1 MSKYEYKYVEGI
13 PVVPFVPFVDDAE
26 GITDDIPIGN
36 IRNDRLE
43 VCPSVDGVAEEFVQK
58 RFVQNSQCPICE
70 KSLAEDYTGPNDEN
84 IEPRGIPGG
93 NVRRRSSA
101 IYQLRCGH
109 RFHAGCLLD
118 YLNKMQQI
126 FVTIDANGNQ
136 TDSRVPR
143 QTMMSNTVE
152 LEGEAS
158 GIICPE
164 PTCFKKCFTPH
175 VVMLIDY
182 FIGEEH
188 ERVPPGPEDNVR
200 QYDTAEY
207 TGSDPPDP
215 PSEDACYPN
224 GCTLTG
230 GKRKTKNKIKKKKRT
245 KKKTKK
251 IKKKLNKTKR
261 KNSKK

>member
-13 PVVPFVPFVDDAE
+13 PVARYRYVNDAE
-26 GITDDIPIGN
+26 GMRDIPIGT

-43 VCPSVDGVAEEFVQK
+43 DCPAEG
-58 RFVQNSQCPICE
+58 RFIEKSSLENGSQCPICE
-70 KSLAEDYTGPNDEN
+70 NPLAEDYVGS
-84 IEPRGIPGG
+84 RGRRGG

-101 IYQLRCGH
+101 IYQLGCGH

-118 YLNKMQQI
+118 YLTSTQT

-136 TDSRVPR
+136 TESSVPIDNIM
-143 QTMMSNTVE
+143 THAM
-152 LEGEAS
+152 EGREG
-158 GIICPE
+158 GITCPD
-164 PTCFKKCFTPH
+164 PTCYKICYTGH
-175 VVMLIDY
+175 LIMTLEY
-182 FIGEEH
+182 FIGEEQ
-188 ERVPPGPEDNVR
+188 ERVPNGYFE

-207 TGSDPPDP
+207 TGSVPPP
-215 PSEDACYPN
+215 EYVCYPN
-224 GCTLTG
+224 GCTVSG

>member
-13 PVVPFVPFVDDAE
+13 PVVPFVPSVDDAE
-26 GITDDIPIGN
+26 GMPDIPIGT
-36 IRNDRLE
+36 IRNNRLE
-43 VCPSVDGVAEEFVQK
+43 ECPSEGRFIEK
-58 RFVQNSQCPICE
+58 RFVPNSQCPIC
-70 KSLAEDYTGPNDEN
+70 KNPLAEDYVGS
-84 IEPRGIPGG
+84 RGRRGG
-93 NVRRRSSA
+93 NVQRRSSA
-101 IYQLRCGH
+101 IYQLGCGH

-118 YLNKMQQI
+118 YLTKTET

-136 TDSRVPR
+136 TESRVSIDNI
-143 QTMMSNTVE
+143 MMHAVSSS
-152 LEGEAS
+152 EG
-158 GIICPE
+158 GIRCPH
-164 PTCFKKCFTPH
+164 PTCNKICYTGH
-175 VVMLIDY
+175 LIMLIDY